1 MTETTNQLL
10 LIDLSAI
17 AHQIWHVSG
26 AEPDPNFVSTQIIAR
41 VRALAS
47 AHPAAAVCCDSGK
60 SFRADLDP
68 TYKAN
73 RDTENRAPLKHQMTL
88 ACETLKRDGFPIWA
102 VKGYEADDVIATA
115 TLEALNIDGTSV
127 LIASADK
134 DLLQLVSDRVSM
146 KKINGGGEII
156 TAAGVQEKFKVDPS
170 QMGDYLALVG
180 DTSDNIVGAKGIG
193 GVTAAKLLA
202 EHGSLK
208 ALYEKMALG
217 VVPGVTPAMR
227 TSLMEFKD
235 RWPLVAQL
243 IALRT
248 DAPIPFAEV
257 AVERTSA
264 PMVEEAEMEGFIEED
279 APPPAPPAEVSKMSY
294 GATVEVQANEPIKY
308 IPNVQAILDTPKSA
322 PVDFSQQLEPRSMPE
337 AVQLAQRAFDSK
349 LFGAFGTPQ
358 AVLMTVLAGRELG
371 LSAMA
376 SLRAIHVIE
385 NKPCLSADTM
395 RALVLKSGLAGY
407 FRCVE
412 TTIERATF
420 ETQRKGDPQ
429 PTTMTFTIADAQT
442 AGVIRKGS
450 GWEKY
455 PGDMLR
461 ARASAKLC
469 RLVYPDVISGLYD
482 PSEL

>member
-193 GVTAAKLLA
+193 TAPSKPFTRRWRLA
-202 EHGSLK
+202 SC
-208 ALYEKMALG
+208 
-217 VVPGVTPAMR
+217 
-227 TSLMEFKD
+227 
-235 RWPLVAQL
+235 
-243 IALRT
+243 
-248 DAPIPFAEV
+248 
-257 AVERTSA
+257 
-264 PMVEEAEMEGFIEED
+264 
-279 APPPAPPAEVSKMSY
+279 
-294 GATVEVQANEPIKY
+294 
-308 IPNVQAILDTPKSA
+308 
-322 PVDFSQQLEPRSMPE
+322 
-337 AVQLAQRAFDSK
+337 LA
-349 LFGAFGTPQ
+349 
-358 AVLMTVLAGRELG
+358 
-371 LSAMA
+371 
-376 SLRAIHVIE
+376 
-385 NKPCLSADTM
+385 
-395 RALVLKSGLAGY
+395 
-407 FRCVE
+407 
-412 TTIERATF
+412 
-420 ETQRKGDPQ
+420 
-429 PTTMTFTIADAQT
+429 
-442 AGVIRKGS
+442 
-450 GWEKY
+450 
-455 PGDMLR
+455 
-461 ARASAKLC
+461 
-469 RLVYPDVISGLYD
+469 
-482 PSEL
+482 